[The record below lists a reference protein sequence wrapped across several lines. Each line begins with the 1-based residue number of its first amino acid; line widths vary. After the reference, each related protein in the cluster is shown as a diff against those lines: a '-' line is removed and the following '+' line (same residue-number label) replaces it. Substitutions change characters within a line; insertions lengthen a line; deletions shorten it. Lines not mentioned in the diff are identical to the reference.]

1 MLSSASGEKQLM
13 ACVSVIQTMENGV
26 GIGVGEGVGI
36 GVGAGVALRAGV
48 GEGAAASD
56 AESSGTAGPAQPASR
71 AVNAKNRSRGRRCF
85 FIVQAFPSVK
95 TCQKHTMDF
104 PENQTRPEAAAQ
116 TARAI
121 LAI

>member
-1 MLSSASGEKQLM
+1 M

-36 GVGAGVALRAGV
+36 GVGAGAALRAGV
-48 GEGAAASD
+48 GEGAAVSD

-85 FIVQAFPSVK
+85 FIVQAFPSVE
-95 TCQKHTMDF
+95 TCRKYTMLL
-104 PENQTRPEAAAQ
+104 PEKQAQ
-116 TARAI
+116 P
-121 LAI
+121 